1 VSNNPTNDD
10 TDFYTNL
17 AATLHGIADDIAT
30 LAGRGLPDRAYVG
43 ITVMPLPHDLPD
55 DVMVRAVD
63 SIGQALAGKPGT
75 TERMSSGS
83 YHHNAGGTRG
93 GNYGSGGVDIR
104 VFQSV
109 TPPDKRA
116 LRDEIER
123 LTAER
128 DRLAAQVQQPEQ
140 PEATS

>member
-1 VSNNPTNDD
+1 MSDDVND

-30 LAGRGLPDRAYVG
+30 LAGRGLPQRAYVG
-43 ITVMPLPHDLPD
+43 ITVMPLPHELPD
-55 DVMVRAVD
+55 HEMIRAVD

-75 TERMSSGS
+75 AERMSSGS

-93 GNYGSGGVDIR
+93 GTFGRGVDIR

-116 LRDEIER
+116 LQDEIER
-123 LTAER
+123 ITAER
-128 DRLAAQVQQPEQ
+128 DRLAAQIQQPE
-140 PEATS
+140 PSEGTS